1 MSQIQWMFSLIP
13 DAVLNWAYWAIIIA
27 GLTGVL
33 AGWLGRWIPFYGN
46 YVKVLQPVGIVLLV
60 LGVWL
65 RGGYDTEMA
74 WRAKVAEAEA
84 RVAAAEQK
92 SQETNTVIQEKV
104 VEKTKVIKEKGNSIV
119 KYIDRYNDR
128 EVIKTIEGPERVRIE
143 EVIKYIE
150 KCPVPKEMID
160 IHNQATI
167 INKAAEQSKEKK

>member
-1 MSQIQWMFSLIP
+1 MSQIQWMLSLIP
-13 DAVLNWAYWAIIIA
+13 DAVLNWAYWAIIVA

-74 WRAKVAEAEA
+74 WRDKVAKLEEQ
-84 RVAAAEQK
+84 VKIAEQK

-104 VEKTKVIKEKGNSIV
+104 VEKTKVIKGKTEYITQYLDREVVKNQEIV
-119 KYIDRYNDR
+119 KYIEN
-128 EVIKTIEGPERVRIE
+128 
-143 EVIKYIE
+143 
-150 KCPVPKEMID
+150 CPVPKEIIN
-160 IHNQATI
+160 IHNQAVDM
-167 INKAAEQSKEKK
+167 NKAAEGPKK

>member
-65 RGGYDTEMA
+65 RGGYDTEMV

-104 VEKTKVIKEKGNSIV
+104 VEKTKVIKGKTE
-119 KYIDRYNDR
+119 YITQYLDR
-128 EVIKTIEGPERVRIE
+128 EVVKNQEI
-143 EVIKYIE
+143 IKYIE
-150 KCPVPKEMID
+150 NCPVPKEIIN
-160 IHNQATI
+160 IHNQAVDM
-167 INKAAEQSKEKK
+167 NKAAEGPKK

>member
-33 AGWLGRWIPFYGN
+33 AGWLGKWIPFYGN

-104 VEKTKVIKEKGNSIV
+104 VEKTKVIKGKTE
-119 KYIDRYNDR
+119 YITQYLDR
-128 EVIKTIEGPERVRIE
+128 EVVKNQEI
-143 EVIKYIE
+143 IKYIE
-150 KCPVPKEMID
+150 NCPVPKEIIN
-160 IHNQATI
+160 IHNQAVDM
-167 INKAAEQSKEKK
+167 NKAAEGPKK